1 MMKNPNDIG
10 FIHDIGSLDKL
21 RQQAVS
27 GKEGDD
33 DAALKAAARQFESI
47 FTTMMLKSMRDANT
61 HFESDLSM
69 NQNSQFYRQ
78 MLDEQMSSELS
89 ANGSLGLADMIVA
102 QLGAARAPEAQAAS
116 NHELRVRNESFD
128 LPEREAKYDEAKAR
142 RTAAALGLD
151 GTRSNAKQVDFGT
164 PESFVSSLKPYAD
177 RAARSLGV
185 DSSLLLAQAALETGW
200 GQKVVN
206 NSQGSSNN
214 LFNIKADRSWGGD
227 KVATQTLEY
236 HQNVP
241 VQERAAFRS
250 YRSYEE
256 SFNDYVKFLNENPR
270 YQSAL
275 NRSEGSE
282 SFIRDIHK
290 AGYATDPS
298 YADKVLRVKKQI
310 DDMAL

>member
-10 FIHDIGSLDKL
+10 FIHDIASLDSL
-21 RQQAVS
+21 RQKAVS

-33 DAALKAAARQFESI
+33 EAALNAAARQFESI
-47 FTTMMLKSMRDANT
+47 FTSMMLKSMRDANT
-61 HFESDLSM
+61 HFESDLT
-69 NQNSQFYRQ
+69 NNGNGQFYRQ
-78 MLDEQMSSELS
+78 MLDDQMASELS
-89 ANGSLGLADMIVA
+89 SSGSLGLADMIVA
-102 QLGAARAPEAQAAS
+102 QLGSARAPEAQAAA
-116 NHELRVRNESFD
+116 NTELRVRSQAFD
-128 LPEREAKYDEAKAR
+128 LPERQPYDEAKAR
-142 RTAAALGLD
+142 QTAAALGLD
-151 GTRSNAKQVDFGT
+151 GPRTKAKAVDFDT
-164 PESFVSSLKPYAD
+164 PENFVSSLKPYAD

-214 LFNIKADRSWGGD
+214 LFNIKADRSWHGD

-250 YRSYEE
+250 YRSYED

-270 YQSAL
+270 YQTAL
-275 NRSEGSE
+275 TRNQGSE

-310 DDMAL
+310 DDMSM